1 MNIKRSPFWLSTLV
15 VIIFAALSS
24 CSKTDD
30 GPGYSYFVS
39 KELAISYN
47 RGYINSLLDVVAGSV
62 PEVSSLKPLVV
73 SDVNVYKIIYKTTI
87 NGNQIEASGLVSV
100 PSTPG
105 DYPVLSFQNGTNTV
119 NAYSPS
125 EFAINY
131 PYQLVEILASM
142 GYIVVMADYPG
153 FGESYNIPHPYLVAE
168 PTVSS
173 LIDMLY
179 AVKELS
185 VSELDGITLINDYYL
200 LGYSQGGWATLE
212 LHKAIEQDF
221 SNDFNLKGSV
231 CGAGPYNIFLLMQGM
246 LNSTTYPMPIYIG
259 YIINAY
265 TAYGQFTNPVTDILN
280 EPYAS
285 RLSSLYNGIL
295 DSDEINA
302 RLTTSLSGLIT
313 PGFLSGF
320 ASSAKYATVREA
332 LSRNSIAPWK
342 SVKPLLLIH
351 GEKDTSVNPSA
362 TETMYTAMIQ
372 AGTSVDIC
380 KKVIIPGVG
389 HGDGIA
395 PCMIQGIL
403 FLNNLR
409 HSK

>member
-320 ASSAKYATVREA
+320 ASSAKYTTVREA

>member
-1 MNIKRSPFWLSTLV
+1 MNIKRYPLRLSTLLV
-15 VIIFAALSS
+15 VILAALIS

-30 GPGYSYFVS
+30 GPVYSYFVS

-47 RGYINSLLDVVAGSV
+47 KGYINSLLDVVAGSV

-73 SDVNVYKIIYKTTI
+73 SDVNVYRVVYKTTI

-142 GYIVVMADYPG
+142 GYIVVIADYPG
-153 FGESYNIPHPYLVAE
+153 FGKSNNIPHPYLVAE

-185 VSELDGITLINDYYL
+185 VSELDGISLINDYYL

-212 LHKAIEQDF
+212 LHKAIEKDY

-231 CGAGPYNIFLLMQGM
+231 CGAGPYNIYLLMQGM
-246 LNSTTYPMPIYIG
+246 MNATTYPMPIYIG

-265 TAYGQFTNPVTDILN
+265 TAYNQFTNPVTDILN

-295 DSDEINA
+295 NSDEINA

-313 PGFLSGF
+313 PDFLSGF
-320 ASSAKYATVREA
+320 ASSSKYASVREA
-332 LSRNSIAPWK
+332 LNMNSITAWH
-342 SVKPLLLIH
+342 SYKPLLLIH

-380 KKVIIPGVG
+380 KKVIVPGVG